1 MNGAA
6 APRKLDELFQE
17 SGGRP
22 VERDGEMIHMA
33 YRIPVGVETSKIR
46 LEFSGFVD
54 EPVQGVCLQVGE
66 GVLSVEGRSHP
77 GLVFWMDAAPSLV
90 DVGVNAEKGSTLQ
103 VWNCWR
109 GKFGER
115 AAWLGNAG
123 MICDVVREGEYKFSC
138 SSGTG
143 EAFFGSMQFALRVGK
158 VVGSGRE
165 IES

>member
-77 GLVFWMDAAPSLV
+77 GLVFWMDAAPSVV
-90 DVGVNAEKGSTLQ
+90 DMGVNAEKGSTLQ

-143 EAFFGSMQFALRVGK
+143 RLSLGPCNSLCVWARWLAVGEK
-158 VVGSGRE
+158 
-165 IES
+165 